1 MLNFARDAK
10 LFFIGAQLLFG
21 PLALNDAAQLHRNR
35 GNQFHQPFVLL
46 ARLQHVKLNHRH
58 DFIICQYRNSHAG
71 FDADLAGDRQAR
83 IIGSVADIADPG
95 WLFGVPDPTRQSFAG
110 PELLFLAH
118 RAELRRTFD
127 AGKPGR
133 TALQIRAVAAR
144 QPRLAERPARGFTHR
159 AQHN

>member
-35 GNQFHQPFVLL
+35 GNQFHQPFVLF

-58 DFIICQYRNSHAG
+58 DFIIGQYRNAHAG
-71 FDADLAGDRQAR
+71 FDADLAGHRQPR
-83 IIGSVADIADPG
+83 IIGGVGDIADPG
-95 WLFGVPDPTRQSFAG
+95 RLFGGPDPAWQAFSGFKV
-110 PELLFLAH
+110 LFLAH
-118 RAELRRTFD
+118 RSELRRTVD

-133 TALQIRAVAAR
+133 TA
-144 QPRLAERPARGFTHR
+144 
-159 AQHN
+159 